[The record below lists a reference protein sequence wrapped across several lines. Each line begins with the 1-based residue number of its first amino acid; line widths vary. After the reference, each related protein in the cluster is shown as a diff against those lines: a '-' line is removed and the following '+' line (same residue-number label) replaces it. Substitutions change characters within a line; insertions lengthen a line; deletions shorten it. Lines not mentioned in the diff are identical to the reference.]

1 MMNTKRFIL
10 ATLAV
15 FIAGM
20 ILDYLV
26 HMVILK
32 GAYEALASIWRTD
45 MNSLMWLMY
54 VGSLIFAFLFIYI
67 FIKGYEGKGI
77 MEGVRYGLIIGLF
90 FLIPSAFGQYAT
102 YPIPF
107 SLAIQWF
114 VYGLIEFIIFGIIA
128 AVIYKPAGE

>member
-1 MMNTKRFIL
+1 MNTKRFIL

-102 YPIPF
+102 
-107 SLAIQWF
+107 
-114 VYGLIEFIIFGIIA
+114 
-128 AVIYKPAGE
+128 

>member
-1 MMNTKRFIL
+1 MNTKRFVL
-10 ATLAV
+10 ASLAV
-15 FIAGM
+15 FVAGM

-32 GAYEALASIWRTD
+32 GAYESLAAIWRQE

-54 VGSLIFAFLFIYI
+54 VGSLIFAFLFVYI
-67 FIKGYEGKGI
+67 FTKGHENKGI

-90 FLIPSAFGQYAT
+90 FILPTASGQYAM

-107 SLAIQWF
+107 SLAVQWF

-128 AVIYKPAGE
+128 AIIYKPAGE